1 MCKHLKR
8 ADKAR
13 FLFHVSLK
21 LGLSLCTSP
30 NLRLLF
36 VNANV
41 PMTVFCFSVICII
54 AKYLLLIAYDFVSL
68 KKILT
73 GNSCTNL
80 FAKS

>member
-1 MCKHLKR
+1 M
-8 ADKAR
+8 A
-13 FLFHVSLK
+13 
-21 LGLSLCTSP
+21 
-30 NLRLLF
+30 
-36 VNANV
+36 
-41 PMTVFCFSVICII
+41 VFCFSVICII